1 MSVAVSIEEFFDGE
15 RLQAR
20 QSRGGRSYTWW
31 NSNGLLNLGRKVN
44 IMTDET
50 KSGLAEKLDQQFN
63 QMVNDQFKTPEL
75 QQYYSIRLTWKR
87 ALFREQQRMPYI
99 LNRRTCWAYVQA
111 RSPLDVK
118 QVIWKHEKEEL
129 IFDERAHSDHFT
141 LAQRQARGLGLTE
154 EEVVH
159 AESPPMIRAALYA
172 HIHLVSTLP
181 WLGAL
186 AACHILERRNNSR
199 AVEGGG
205 ASERWRRKLID
216 ELGIPQD
223 RLPDSNVHVIADV
236 AHADLVWDAIV
247 RHTVNEQAYAA
258 ALEGA
263 RESLLID
270 RAVSGAWGH
279 YMQMIEG

>member
-1 MSVAVSIEEFFDGE
+1 
-15 RLQAR
+15 
-20 QSRGGRSYTWW
+20 
-31 NSNGLLNLGRKVN
+31 
-44 IMTDET
+44 
-50 KSGLAEKLDQQFN
+50 
-63 QMVNDQFKTPEL
+63 
-75 QQYYSIRLTWKR
+75 
-87 ALFREQQRMPYI
+87 
-99 LNRRTCWAYVQA
+99 
-111 RSPLDVK
+111 
-118 QVIWKHEKEEL
+118 
-129 IFDERAHSDHFT
+129 
-141 LAQRQARGLGLTE
+141 
-154 EEVVH
+154 
-159 AESPPMIRAALYA
+159 
-172 HIHLVSTLP
+172 
-181 WLGAL
+181 L